1 MAEGLN
7 IAAWI
12 AEKFTEKEKQVE
24 DLYRHIAQLE
34 EHSQMLG
41 ELVSHIEKTD
51 LLHSTKKVGKSESW
65 FVDEKLYE
73 LVDKANNLIAGP
85 TRAYVDQD

>member
-7 IAAWI
+7 IAAGI
-12 AEKFTEKEKQVE
+12 AEKFTEKEEQVN
-24 DLYRHIAQLE
+24 DLHRYIAQLE

-41 ELVSHIEKTD
+41 ELVSYIEKED
-51 LLHSTKKVGKSESW
+51 IL
-65 FVDEKLYE
+65 DEKLYE

>member
-12 AEKFTEKEKQVE
+12 AEKFTQKEQQVN
-24 DLYRHIAQLE
+24 DLYRYIAELE
-34 EHSQMLG
+34 EHSKVLG
-41 ELVSHIEKTD
+41 ELVSYIEKED
-51 LLHSTKKVGKSESW
+51 IL
-65 FVDEKLYE
+65 DEKLYE

>member
-1 MAEGLN
+1 VAEGLN

-12 AEKFTEKEKQVE
+12 AEKFTEKEEQVN
-24 DLYRHIAQLE
+24 DLYRYIAELE
-34 EHSQMLG
+34 EHSKVLG
-41 ELVSHIEKTD
+41 ELVSYIEKED
-51 LLHSTKKVGKSESW
+51 IL
-65 FVDEKLYE
+65 DEKLYE

>member
-12 AEKFTEKEKQVE
+12 AEKFTEKEEQVN
-24 DLYRHIAQLE
+24 DLHRYIAELE
-34 EHSQMLG
+34 EHSTVLG
-41 ELVSHIEKTD
+41 EVVSYIEKED
-51 LLHSTKKVGKSESW
+51 IL
-65 FVDEKLYE
+65 DEKLYE

>member
-1 MAEGLN
+1 MAEELN

-12 AEKFTEKEKQVE
+12 AEKFTEKEEQVN
-24 DLYRHIAQLE
+24 DLYRYIAELE
-34 EHSQMLG
+34 EHSKVLG
-41 ELVSHIEKTD
+41 ELVSYIEKED
-51 LLHSTKKVGKSESW
+51 IL
-65 FVDEKLYE
+65 DEKLYE

>member
-12 AEKFTEKEKQVE
+12 AEKFTEKEEQVN
-24 DLYRHIAQLE
+24 DLHRYIAQLE

-51 LLHSTKKVGKSESW
+51 LLHSSEEW
-65 FVDEKLYE
+65 KEKLYE

>member
-1 MAEGLN
+1 VAEGLN

-12 AEKFTEKEKQVE
+12 AEKFTEKEEQVN
-24 DLYRHIAQLE
+24 DLHRYIAQLE

>member
-1 MAEGLN
+1 MAKGLEN
-7 IAAWI
+7 YI
-12 AEKFTEKEKQVE
+12 ELLT
-24 DLYRHIAQLE
+24 

-41 ELVSHIEKTD
+41 ELVSYLETEDI
-51 LLHSTKKVGKSESW
+51 L
-65 FVDEKLYE
+65 DEKLYK

>member
-12 AEKFTEKEKQVE
+12 AEKFTEKEEQVN
-24 DLYRHIAQLE
+24 DLYRYIAELE
-34 EHSQMLG
+34 EHSKVLG
-41 ELVSHIEKTD
+41 ELVSYIEKED
-51 LLHSTKKVGKSESW
+51 IL
-65 FVDEKLYE
+65 DEKLYE

>member
-1 MAEGLN
+1 MAKGLEN
-7 IAAWI
+7 YI
-12 AEKFTEKEKQVE
+12 ELLT
-24 DLYRHIAQLE
+24 

-41 ELVSHIEKTD
+41 ELVSYLETED
-51 LLHSTKKVGKSESW
+51 SL
-65 FVDEKLYE
+65 DEKLYE

>member
-1 MAEGLN
+1 VAEGLN

-12 AEKFTEKEKQVE
+12 AEKFTEKEEQVN
-24 DLYRHIAQLE
+24 DLYRYIAELE
-34 EHSQMLG
+34 EHSKVLG
-41 ELVSHIEKTD
+41 EMVSYIEKED
-51 LLHSTKKVGKSESW
+51 IL
-65 FVDEKLYE
+65 DEKLYE

>member
-1 MAEGLN
+1 VAEGLN

-12 AEKFTEKEKQVE
+12 AEKFTEKEEQVN
-24 DLYRHIAQLE
+24 DLHRYITQLE

-41 ELVSHIEKTD
+41 ELVSYIEKED
-51 LLHSTKKVGKSESW
+51 IL
-65 FVDEKLYE
+65 DEKLYE

>member
-12 AEKFTEKEKQVE
+12 AEKFTEKEEQVN
-24 DLYRHIAQLE
+24 DLHRYITQLE

-41 ELVSHIEKTD
+41 ELVSYIEKED
-51 LLHSTKKVGKSESW
+51 IL
-65 FVDEKLYE
+65 DEKLYE